1 MADAIEIQGLT
12 KRFKNPLGGP
22 ITAVDNLT
30 LSVKSGEIFGFLGP
44 NGAGKT
50 TTIKI
55 LLGLLFP
62 TDGKATVLGKP
73 PGDIDIKNKI
83 SYLPESPYFYEHMT
97 ARELLGFYADL
108 FKIKGVERK
117 NRIDNLLD
125 QVGLTQAADKPL
137 RQYSKGMLQRAGLA
151 QALLNDPELVFLD
164 EPTSGLDPIAHA
176 DICNVILDLKTQG
189 KTVFVSSHQLSDI
202 EMIGDRVAILVGGK
216 LAMVGEVKEL
226 LATDQI
232 EVTASDVSDEIGKNI
247 EPLADEFE
255 LHAGKM
261 TAFVKGTDSLN
272 KVVGMLVNSGASIL
286 TVNPRRRTLEKL
298 FVDTVRGGR

>member
-232 EVTASDVSDEIGKNI
+232 EVTASDVSDELGKNI

>member
-1 MADAIEIQGLT
+1 LADAIEIQGLT

-62 TDGKATVLGKP
+62 TEGKATVLGKS

-108 FKIKGVERK
+108 FRIKGAERK
-117 NRIDNLLD
+117 NRIDALLK
-125 QVGLTQAADKPL
+125 QVGLTSAADKPL

-176 DICNVILDLKTQG
+176 DICNMILDLKTQG

-232 EVTASDVSDEIGKNI
+232 EVTASDVSDEVGENI
-247 EPLADEFE
+247 KPVADEFE

-272 KVVGMLVNSGASIL
+272 KVIETLVKSGASIL

>member
-62 TDGKATVLGKP
+62 TDGKAAVLGKP

>member
-1 MADAIEIQGLT
+1 LADAIEIQGLT

-232 EVTASDVSDEIGKNI
+232 EVTASDVSDELGKNI

>member
-1 MADAIEIQGLT
+1 LADAIEIQGLT

>member
-1 MADAIEIQGLT
+1 LADAIEIQGLT

-62 TDGKATVLGKP
+62 TDGKAAVLGKP

>member
-12 KRFKNPLGGP
+12 KRFKNPLGGS

-62 TDGKATVLGKP
+62 TEGKATVLGKS

-108 FKIKGVERK
+108 FRIKGADRK
-117 NRIDNLLD
+117 NRIDSLLE
-125 QVGLTQAADKPL
+125 QVGLTSAADKPL

-176 DICNVILDLKTQG
+176 DICNMILDLKTQG

-232 EVTASDVSDEIGKNI
+232 EVTASDVSDEVGETIK
-247 EPLADEFE
+247 PLADEFE

-272 KVVGMLVNSGASIL
+272 KAVEILVKSGASIL
-286 TVNPRRRTLEKL
+286 TINPRRRTLEKL